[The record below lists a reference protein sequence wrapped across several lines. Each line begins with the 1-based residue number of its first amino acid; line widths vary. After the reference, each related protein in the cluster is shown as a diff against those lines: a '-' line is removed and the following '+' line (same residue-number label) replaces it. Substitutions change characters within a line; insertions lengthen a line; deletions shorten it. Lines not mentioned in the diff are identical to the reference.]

1 MSQNDWDRILKTK
14 KEGKMLRL
22 IIIFFSILSIG
33 FVQFISPANAEY
45 PDKPIK
51 LIINFSAGGT
61 TDTAARLMASK
72 ATEILNQAI
81 ICMNKPGAGGTL
93 GVSHV
98 ARAKNDGYTIGT
110 CNMPAVSIIPQIREV
125 PYKPFEDLIQ
135 VCAVLPYE
143 YALMV
148 RGDAPWNT
156 WDEFIDHV
164 KANPGKV
171 TYASVG
177 TGTTNHLVT
186 ARIGKVLGLDWKHVP
201 FQGGVKATAALLGGH
216 VDIINNTAASV
227 ASSLRAGKIKALL
240 ITSENRFSLTPDVPT
255 MQEKGFKFSQISYMS
270 IIAPAGIP
278 DTARTMIENAFKAA
292 AEDKGVLQ
300 STGMLDMHPKFMS
313 GTEYQALMEKLS
325 NEWGGLLKELGVE
338 VQK

>member
-1 MSQNDWDRILKTK
+1 MF
-14 KEGKMLRL
+14 RL
-22 IIIFFSILSIG
+22 IIIFFSILSLG

-45 PDKPIK
+45 PTKPVK
-51 LIINFSAGGT
+51 LIVNFSAGGT
-61 TDTAARLMASK
+61 TDIAARLMVSK
-72 ATEILNQAI
+72 ATEILKQAI
-81 ICMNKPGAGGTL
+81 ISMNKPGAGGTL
-93 GVSHV
+93 GVSYV

-110 CNMPAVSIIPQIREV
+110 CNMPAVAIIPQIREV
-125 PYKPFEDLIQ
+125 PYQPFKDLIQ
-135 VCAVLPYE
+135 VCAVMPYE
-143 YALMV
+143 YALLV

-156 WDEFIDHV
+156 WDEFIAHV

-171 TYASVG
+171 TYGSVG

-201 FQGGVKATAALLGGH
+201 FQGGVKATAAILGGH
-216 VDIINNTAASV
+216 VDIINNTAASA

-255 MQEKGFKFSQISYMS
+255 MKEKGFKFSQISYMS

-278 DTARTMIENAFKAA
+278 DQARNMIEKAFKAA
-292 AEDKGVLQ
+292 VEDKGVLK
-300 STGMLDMHPKFMS
+300 STGKLDLHPKFMS
-313 GTEYQALMEKLS
+313 GKEYQALLQNLS
-325 NEWGGLLKELGVE
+325 NEWGGLLTELGVK